1 MMGMEVSLKI
11 RGTLAVLILGA
22 SFTGQRLSAD
32 DETQESGP
40 SPVLLQ
46 LAALP
51 ADTPAP
57 VPAFAEIASEAGASD
72 DLDRL
77 AAIDTSMETPSA
89 SVVQTVSTSGN
100 ASLEQRIAHLESL
113 VGQLQYRRQNHLVD
127 DLHAQLDQRSYG
139 DVYFATEVSFL
150 RPYLSGARS
159 SSTST
164 GGKWIDPSYGTATR
178 FMLGLRDETG
188 LGLQVRYTGFNHG
201 ADLANVF
208 GGGGFGVK
216 LDSLEAEVTL
226 RERFRRWDLDMGAG
240 IRWGQFAITGDGV
253 VTFPGRLTYKGI
265 GPTFSLNGRR
275 QLGNSPFSL
284 LANFRGGLLLG
295 EIHNTHP
302 ARGLAIGGVEDEIA
316 FALENQLGL
325 AWSRPVFNDSMMMEV
340 RAVWET
346 QFWLN
351 ETISDDVYGIGTNLG
366 LSGPSVALELRY

>member
-1 MMGMEVSLKI
+1 MGMEVSLKI
-11 RGTLAVLILGA
+11 RGILTALILGVSCCQQPA
-22 SFTGQRLSAD
+22 FADERSAD
-32 DETQESGP
+32 ETP
-40 SPVLLQ
+40 SVILQQ
-46 LAALP
+46 LAAISDDTAPAAAFVEVAGSEEGRAVAPDTQSAASQP
-51 ADTPAP
+51 ADVAAVSP
-57 VPAFAEIASEAGASD
+57 VK
-72 DLDRL
+72 
-77 AAIDTSMETPSA
+77 TVSA
-89 SVVQTVSTSGN
+89 SSEY
-100 ASLEQRIAHLESL
+100 SLEQRIAHLESL
-113 VGQLQYRRQNHLVD
+113 VGQLQYRNQNHLIE
-127 DLHAQLDQRSYG
+127 DLHTQQDREAYG

-188 LGLQVRYTGFNHG
+188 LGLQLRYTGFNHG

-226 RERFRRWDLDMGAG
+226 RERFRRWDLDLGAG

-265 GPTFSLNGRR
+265 GPTFSVNGRR
-275 QLGNSPFSL
+275 QLGSSPFSL